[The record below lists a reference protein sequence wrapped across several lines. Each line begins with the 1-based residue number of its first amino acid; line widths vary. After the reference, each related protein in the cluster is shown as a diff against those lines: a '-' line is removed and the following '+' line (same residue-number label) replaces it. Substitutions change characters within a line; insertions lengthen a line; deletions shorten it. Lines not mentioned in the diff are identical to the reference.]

1 MPEYLR
7 ALLVIVVLSL
17 PVFWLAKAPLC
28 ELAIYEADFKRRRN
42 LWLAITVIAFI
53 GHSFWVYAAITGV
66 LLAIAG
72 AKDSSR
78 LGLYLFLLFVVPP
91 FSAQIP
97 GAGGINYL
105 IDVNHARL
113 LSLVILLPAYL
124 ALRGQ
129 EHNVSFGRTW
139 ADRWLLAYILLQ
151 LILQAS
157 VDTTTNTLR
166 FCLYAFS
173 DIFLP
178 YYVASRSL
186 RNLEACRDALASFV
200 FAALLMAPVAA
211 FEYAKHWLLYS
222 TLPGAMGVAFGMGN
236 YLSRGDS
243 LRALAATGH
252 SIILGYVMLA
262 AMSLFAF
269 VHRSISRRGMALAI
283 LATLAVGLITP
294 VSRGPWVGGAAAVA
308 VVMLTGPNKLSRIGR
323 LMTVAIPTLA
333 VLMVSPFGDKIIDL
347 LPFVGTV
354 DDTTVTYRQ
363 RLFEVSLSVLMNNPI
378 FGSFDYWSAPQMQE
392 MIQGE
397 GIIDMVNSYLS
408 IAMSFGFVGLTMF
421 SAVFLSAAWGLF
433 RGMRT
438 AAPGSELH
446 DLGRALLA
454 TMVGALVTI
463 ATVSS
468 ILIIPTVYWLIAGL
482 CVGYANLATRRQSD
496 EVLSPTGVL
505 RRGAA

>member
-7 ALLVIVVLSL
+7 ALLAILVLSV
-17 PVFWLAKAPLC
+17 PVFWLARAPLC
-28 ELAIYEADFKRRRN
+28 ELAIHEADFKLRRN
-42 LWLAITVIAFI
+42 LWIGITILAFL
-53 GHSFWVYAAITGV
+53 GHSFWVYAVVAGV
-66 LLAIAG
+66 ALAIAG

-78 LGLYLFLLFVVPP
+78 FGLYLFLLFVVPP

-97 GAGGINYL
+97 GLGGINYL

-113 LSLVILLPAYL
+113 LSLVLLLPAYL
-124 ALRGQ
+124 ALRRD
-129 EHNVSFGRTW
+129 EETVSFGRTW
-139 ADRWLLAYILLQ
+139 ADRWLLAYMLLQ
-151 LILQAS
+151 LILQGS
-157 VDTTTNTLR
+157 VDTATNTLR

-173 DIFLP
+173 DVFLP

-186 RNLEACRDALASFV
+186 RNLETCRDALASFV

-243 LRALAATGH
+243 LRALASTGH
-252 SIILGYVMLA
+252 SIILGYVMLVA
-262 AMSLFAF
+262 LTMYTF
-269 VHRSISRRGMALAI
+269 VHRSIGRRGMALAI
-283 LATLAVGLITP
+283 LATLAIGLMTP
-294 VSRGPWVGGAAAVA
+294 VSRGPWVGGAAALA
-308 VVMLTGPNKLSRIGR
+308 IVMFTGPNKLSRLGR
-323 LMTVAIPTLA
+323 FTAVALPTLA
-333 VLMVSPFGDKIIDL
+333 VLLVSPFGDKIIDL

-354 DDTTVTYRQ
+354 DDSTVTYRQ
-363 RLFEVSLSVLMNNPI
+363 RLFEVSMSVLMNNPI
-378 FGSFDYWSAPQMQE
+378 FGSFDYWTAPQMQE

-408 IAMSFGFVGLTMF
+408 IAMSFGFVGLSMF
-421 SAVFLSAAWGLF
+421 GAVFMCAAWSVF
-433 RGMRT
+433 RGLR
-438 AAPGSELH
+438 ASEPGSELH

-454 TMVGALVTI
+454 TVVGALVTI

-482 CVGYANLATRRQSD
+482 CVGYANLATRRQD
-496 EVLSPTGVL
+496 EAIPSPATVF